1 MYILARS
8 PVQLS
13 ATTKEEQKAVID
25 RLTCSGRKSPKA
37 VMGRLLRNDR
47 LSAKLLTWL
56 RDQSGLRSLSRDVHP
71 RVSS

>member
-25 RLTCSGRKSPKA
+25 RLTCSGRKSPKVA
-37 VMGRLLRNDR
+37 IGRLPPNEE
-47 LSAKLLTWL
+47 LSAKFLN
-56 RDQSGLRSLSRDVHP
+56 
-71 RVSS
+71 